1 MRFYDLIEKKKS
13 GEALEASEIKEAV
26 NLYTAGGIPDYQM
39 SAFLMAV
46 CLRGMTGEETVA
58 LTEAIRDSGDVV
70 NLMEFG
76 DGIVDKH
83 STGGVGDKTTLIISP
98 IVAAAGGV
106 IAKMSGRGLGH
117 TGGTVDKLEAIPG
130 FATTLSPEKFKKQVE
145 EIGIA
150 VVGQSGE
157 LAPADKKLYALRD
170 VTATVDSIPL
180 IASSIMGK
188 KLAAGAKSIV
198 LDVKYGNGA
207 FMKSQKDAEALADA
221 MMEIGK
227 KSGRRM
233 AAVISSMN
241 APLGY
246 AVGNLCEAKEA
257 EEILSGKS
265 GGELLKLCLT
275 LAALMLSL
283 SLNIDLA
290 EAEIKARGVLSDG
303 SALAKFRQWLTWQGV
318 RPDVANAVSS
328 LPMSNF
334 FEVVISPCDGY
345 VSSIDAKLIGSA
357 AMTLGAGRAE
367 KNDSIDHGAGIILAV
382 KRGDKVR
389 RGDILAT
396 LYSSK
401 KELLC
406 AADTCLCAFVISESQ
421 CDTEPV
427 VYKIIT

>member
-13 GEALEASEIKEAV
+13 GEALKASEIKEAV

-76 DGIVDKH
+76 DGVVDKH

-130 FATTLSPEKFKKQVE
+130 FATTLSPEKFKNQVE

-221 MMEIGK
+221 MMKIGK

-265 GGELLKLCLT
+265 GGELLELCLT

-328 LPMSNF
+328 LPMSDF
-334 FEVVISPCDGY
+334 SEVVISPCDGY

-382 KRGDKVR
+382 KCGDKVR

-406 AADTCLCAFVISESQ
+406 AADTCLSAFVISESQ